1 MEVWAIRILSL
12 EHDYK
17 EITIV
22 QAIWKNKL
30 QQRTVRNLPA
40 KEDLYLLLSFY
51 DTYYYY
57 IKSISFL

>member
-30 QQRTVRNLPA
+30 SQRTVWNLPA